1 MHRDWGTFLA
11 IEREKPYF
19 RELTAFVAHER
30 ANHVVHPP
38 DAMVFRALEATPLDT
53 TKVVVL
59 GQDPYHGA
67 GQANGLAFSV
77 DRDVTVPPSLR
88 NILREFHDDTGLPL
102 PGHGDL
108 RPWAE
113 QGVLLLNTT
122 LTVRDGEAASHSGH
136 GWESFTDAVIRTL
149 DARTERTVFLLWG
162 THARA
167 KRALLSNP
175 AHAVIE
181 SAHPSPLSARK
192 GFFGSRPF
200 TRTNN
205 LLVEAGREPVDWAL
219 PAAEE
224 G

>member
-1 MHRDWGTFLA
+1 MHRDWETFLA

-19 RELTAFVAHER
+19 TDLSAFLGHER
-30 ANHVVHPP
+30 TRHPVHPP
-38 DAMVFRALEATPLDT
+38 EDHVFRAFRTTPLDA
-53 TKVVVL
+53 TKVVIL

-77 DRDVTVPPSLR
+77 EAGVAAPPSLR
-88 NILREFHDDTGLPL
+88 NILRELHDDTGLPL

-108 RPWAE
+108 RAWAG

-122 LTVRDGEAASHSGH
+122 LTVREGQAASHRGH
-136 GWESFTDAVIRTL
+136 GWETFTDAVIALLNDR
-149 DARTERTVFLLWG
+149 DERTVFVLWG
-162 THARA
+162 AHARA
-167 KRALLSNP
+167 KRVLLSNP

-219 PAAEE
+219 PVAEE